1 MDTESVKNIK
11 KILVGVDDS
20 ADAQLAFRVAMRRAI
35 DLNATLY
42 IVSVLEKDEMNV
54 FQVLDDDYVHG
65 EREELKKHLL
75 RYQKIAEEAG
85 VVDVRIVIAEGD
97 PGETIV
103 KEVIPSINPDLL
115 VVGALS
121 KQGIRKYFGSQA
133 AYMAK
138 YAPCSV
144 FVVR

>member
-97 PGETIV
+97 P
-103 KEVIPSINPDLL
+103 
-115 VVGALS
+115 
-121 KQGIRKYFGSQA
+121 
-133 AYMAK
+133 
-138 YAPCSV
+138 
-144 FVVR
+144 